1 MRTLSTVEKAIDVLH
16 LLAKHRSGLSV
27 KEVAQHLGV
36 QRSTAHQFLASL
48 KKKELLEQ
56 HPVTRHYVVGARLL
70 SLGMAYARNLNLQ
83 DRVQPILKKLRDQ
96 AGETVLLLMRSGDKL
111 VYVAQV
117 ESLHF
122 HRSIVLIGDYIP
134 LHFGASGAV
143 VLAHL
148 PDAEAEESITRL
160 RLNTLDWRDS
170 KGRWDP
176 LTLLN
181 DGFRQKLAKVRKQ
194 GYCASFEQLFKSV
207 NAIAAPVF
215 DLHDHAAGCVSIVG
229 PSERFT
235 QEVVKSQIRPLLETA
250 QEVSS
255 AFGSGLVWDERGMW
269 SHREAIARTE

>member
-16 LLAKHRSGLSV
+16 LLAKHRSGLGV

-56 HPVTRHYVVGARLL
+56 HPITRHYMLGAHLL
-70 SLGMAYARNLNLQ
+70 SLGMAYVRNLNLY
-83 DRVQPILKKLRDQ
+83 DKVLPILTKLRDQ
-96 AGETVLLLMRSGDKL
+96 AGETVLLCMRSGEKL
-111 VYVAQV
+111 IYVAQV

-122 HRSIVLIGDYIP
+122 HRSIVLIGDHIP

-148 PDAEAEESITRL
+148 PEAEAEESIAGL
-160 RLNTLDWRDS
+160 RLSTLDWRDGQ
-170 KGRWDP
+170 GRRDP
-176 LTLLN
+176 LTLLD
-181 DGFRQKLAKVRKQ
+181 DGFRRTLAKVRKQ
-194 GYCASFEQLFKSV
+194 GYCTSFEQIFKSV
-207 NAIAAPVF
+207 HAIAAPVF
-215 DLHDHAAGCVSIVG
+215 DAHDHAAGCVTIVG

-235 QEVVKSQIRPLLETA
+235 QKVVRSQIRPLLETA

-255 AFGSGLVWDERGMW
+255 AFGAALVWDARGMW
-269 SHREAIARTE
+269 THREAMTRT